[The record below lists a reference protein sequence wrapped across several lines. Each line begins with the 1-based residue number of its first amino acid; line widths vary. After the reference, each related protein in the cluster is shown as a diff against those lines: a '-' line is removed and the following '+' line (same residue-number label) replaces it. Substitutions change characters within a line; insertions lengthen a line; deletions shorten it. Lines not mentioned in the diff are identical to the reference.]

1 MTTRADRF
9 TELQKQDE
17 LYSDFLTNL
26 NPHPTSGMLLR
37 VVNEHAVT
45 RSIRN
50 LINTDRNERLFQPQ
64 IGSDIRKVLFEP
76 MGSATSEILSSL
88 VQETIDKYEPRAKV
102 LKVEVIPNYE
112 QNRYTVN
119 VVYLLI
125 NKQDPIS
132 VNITLQRVR

>member
-1 MTTRADRF
+1 MSRADRY
-9 TELQKQDE
+9 TELTQQDE

-26 NPHPTSGMLLR
+26 NPHPNSGMLLR
-37 VVNEHAVT
+37 VANEHAVT

-50 LINTDRNERLFQPQ
+50 LLNTDRNERLFQPDV
-64 IGSDIRKVLFEP
+64 GSDIRKVLFEP

-88 VQETIDKYEPRAKV
+88 IQDTIDKYEPRAKV
-102 LKVEVIPNYE
+102 LRVDVIPNYDY
-112 QNRYTVN
+112 NRYTVN

-125 NKQDPIS
+125 NKQDTIS